1 MEAKYLLSYPR
12 APYNDCNTAKEE
24 DMSHTTDMHAAAS
37 QRAAER
43 IAPHVVLTPSRRIGW
58 LSQRCDAD
66 VWVKQEYQQQT
77 GSFKLR
83 GALNAVLS
91 LTAAERRNG
100 VVSASSG
107 NHGAGVAYASQI
119 AGCRAT
125 IFVPE
130 QASPTKV
137 AAMRRLGAE
146 VRHVGQDS
154 VISEAAARAYA
165 TEHGLPYLSPYN
177 DPIIMAG
184 QGTMAI
190 EMIKQIPMLSTVIV
204 SVGGGGL
211 MAGVAA
217 VVKAYNP
224 HIRVIGA
231 QPIQSAVMI
240 ESVRA
245 GQIVEL
251 DSDDTLSD
259 GTAGGIE
266 ADTQTFAPYRR
277 LVDMTVLVSE
287 REIARAMATYIDAE
301 HHLIEGAAGVAL
313 AACEKL
319 GSALRGDVVGVVACG
334 AGIGVKRLQDVF
346 ALL

>member
-1 MEAKYLLSYPR
+1 MQQSFAQQ
-12 APYNDCNTAKEE
+12 AQ
-24 DMSHTTDMHAAAS
+24 AS
-37 QRAAER
+37 QQAAQR
-43 IAPHVVLTPSRRIGW
+43 IGTYLAATPSRRNAW
-58 LSQRCDAD
+58 LSTACDAD
-66 VWVKQEYQQQT
+66 VWVKQEYLQHT

-91 LTAAERRNG
+91 LTPAQRRHG

-125 IFVPE
+125 IFVPDH
-130 QASPTKV
+130 ASPTKV
-137 AAMRRLGAE
+137 AAMRRLGAD
-146 VRHVGQDS
+146 VRHAGQDS
-154 VISEAAARAYA
+154 VISEAAARAFA
-165 TEHGLPYLSPYN
+165 QEQGVPYISPYN

-184 QGTMAI
+184 QGTLAL
-190 EMIKQIPMLSTVIV
+190 EMIKQIPSLSTVIV

-211 MAGVAA
+211 MAGIAA
-217 VVKAYNP
+217 VIKTYNP
-224 HIRVIGA
+224 QIQVIGA
-231 QPIQSAVMI
+231 QPLQSAVMI

-245 GQIVEL
+245 GQIIEL

-266 ADTQTFAPYRR
+266 ADTLTFTPYRQ
-277 LVDMTVLVSE
+277 LVDATILVSE
-287 REIARAMATYIDAE
+287 RQIARAMATYIDAE
-301 HHLIEGAAGVAL
+301 HHLVEGAAGVAF

-319 GSALRGDVVGVVACG
+319 GSALRGQVVGVVACG

>member
-1 MEAKYLLSYPR
+1 MQQSIAQQ
-12 APYNDCNTAKEE
+12 AQA
-24 DMSHTTDMHAAAS
+24 SHQAA
-37 QRAAER
+37 QRIGLHLAA
-43 IAPHVVLTPSRRIGW
+43 TPSRRSAW
-58 LSQRCDAD
+58 LSAACDAD
-66 VWVKQEYQQQT
+66 VWIKQEYLQHT

-91 LTAAERRNG
+91 LTPAQLRQG

-107 NHGAGVAYASQI
+107 NHGAGVAYASQL

-130 QASPTKV
+130 HASPTKV
-137 AAMRRLGAE
+137 AAMRRLGAD
-146 VRHVGQDS
+146 VRHAGQDS
-154 VISEAAARAYA
+154 VISEAAARTYA
-165 TEHGLPYLSPYN
+165 SEHGIPYISPYN
-177 DPIIMAG
+177 DPLIMAG
-184 QGTMAI
+184 QGTLALD
-190 EMIKQIPMLSTVIV
+190 MIKQIPLLSTVIV

-211 MAGVAA
+211 IAGIAA
-217 VVKAYNP
+217 VIKSHNP
-224 HIRVIGA
+224 RIQVIGA
-231 QPIQSAVMI
+231 QPMQSSVMI

-266 ADTQTFAPYRR
+266 ADTITFEPYRS
-277 LVDMTVLVSE
+277 LVDATVLVSE
-287 REIARAMATYIDAE
+287 RHIARAMATYIDAE

-319 GSALRGDVVGVVACG
+319 GGALRGQVVGVVACG

>member
-1 MEAKYLLSYPR
+1 MGDTPA
-12 APYNDCNTAKEE
+12 
-24 DMSHTTDMHAAAS
+24 MQAAAS
-37 QRAAER
+37 HQAAQRIGSYLAA
-43 IAPHVVLTPSRRIGW
+43 TPSRRNGW
-58 LSQRCDAD
+58 LSSACDAD
-66 VWVKQEYQQQT
+66 VWVKQEYLQHT

-91 LTAAERRNG
+91 LSPDHRRNG

-119 AGCRAT
+119 AGCKAT

-130 QASPTKV
+130 HASATKV
-137 AAMRRLGAE
+137 AAMRRLGAD

-154 VISEAAARAYA
+154 VVSEAAARTFA
-165 TEHGLPYLSPYN
+165 HQNGLPYISPYN
-177 DPIIMAG
+177 DPVIMAG
-184 QGTMAI
+184 QGTLALD
-190 EMIKQIPMLSTVIV
+190 MIKQIPLLSTVIV

-211 MAGVAA
+211 IAGIAA
-217 VVKAYNP
+217 VIKSYNP
-224 HIRVIGA
+224 QIRVIGA

-245 GQIVEL
+245 GSIVEL

-266 ADTQTFAPYRR
+266 ADSLTFEPYCQM
-277 LVDMTVLVSE
+277 VDSTILVSE
-287 REIARAMATYIDAE
+287 RHIARAMATYIDAE

-319 GSALRGDVVGVVACG
+319 GGALRGHVVGVVACG